1 MFFHPV
7 SEQPSNFLRNLST
20 KTGKNQL
27 KKLLTMRSSCV
38 LLNIVSSFT
47 ITSFFREV
55 VLCSKTSTAVSQ
67 SNFKKELTKEWNN
80 ITQQRGRRPP
90 LSATCFR
97 ISCRGMLCGLAVQC
111 WERRRTSH
119 RFVIVERSTQ
129 NTAPKSADTML
140 SSQTDSCLYIT
151 NKFKLG

>member
-55 VLCSKTSTAVSQ
+55 VLCSRTLTAVLQ
-67 SNFKKELTKEWNN
+67 SNFKKESTKEWNS
-80 ITQQRGRRPP
+80 ITQQRGRKPQ
-90 LSATCFR
+90 LSAMCFR
-97 ISCRGMLCGLAVQC
+97 ISCRGTLCGLAVQC
-111 WERRRTSH
+111 WERRRTFP

-129 NTAPKSADTML
+129 NTVPKSADTML
-140 SSQTDSCLYIT
+140 SSPTDSCLYIT
-151 NKFKLG
+151 NKLKSG

>member
-7 SEQPSNFLRNLST
+7 SEQPSNFLRNSST

-55 VLCSKTSTAVSQ
+55 VLCSKTSTVASQ
-67 SNFKKELTKEWNN
+67 SNLKKELTKEWNS
-80 ITQQRGRRPP
+80 ITQQRGRKPP
-90 LSATCFR
+90 LSAMCFR
-97 ISCRGMLCGLAVQC
+97 ISCRGTLCGLAVQC

-119 RFVIVERSTQ
+119 RFVIAERSTQ
-129 NTAPKSADTML
+129 NTVPKSADIML
-140 SSQTDSCLYIT
+140 SLQTDSCLSIS
-151 NKFKLG
+151 NKLKFR